1 MAINVDIQYAAAK
14 DLLPD
19 EAMINNW
26 VQIALENLQENGEL
40 TIRIVDKEEATEL
53 NEQWRNAK
61 GPTNVL
67 SFPSDNIQDIV
78 PDLLGDIII
87 CAPLV
92 KTEAEQQNKEYL
104 SHWAHLIVHGIL
116 HLMGYDHGEER
127 DAIKMEALE
136 IEILKKLGIPNPY
149 LKIDE

>member
-1 MAINVDIQYAAAK
+1 MALNVDIQYAVAK
-14 DLLPD
+14 NLSPD
-19 EAMINNW
+19 EETILNW
-26 VQIALENLQENGEL
+26 VQTASENLLENGEL

-53 NEQWRNAK
+53 NERWRNAK

-67 SFPSDNIQDIV
+67 SFPSDNIQHIA
-78 PDLLGDIII
+78 PERLGDIVI

-92 KTEAEQQNKEYL
+92 ITEAEQQNKEYL

-116 HLMGYDHGEER
+116 HLMDYDHSEEQ
-127 DAIKMEALE
+127 DAIKMEVLE
-136 IEILKKLGIPNPY
+136 IEILKKLDIPNPY

>member
-1 MAINVDIQYAAAK
+1 MAINVDIQYAIAN
-14 DLLPD
+14 DLLP
-19 EAMINNW
+19 EEVIIKNW
-26 VQIALENLQENGEL
+26 AETALENLLENGEL

-53 NEQWRNAK
+53 NERWRNAK

-67 SFPSDNIQDIV
+67 SFPSDNIQHIV
-78 PDLLGDIII
+78 PDLLGDIVI

-116 HLMGYDHGEER
+116 HLMGYDHSEEQ

-136 IEILKKLGIPNPY
+136 IEILKKLDIPNPY